1 MWSQKARHVGALNRL
16 CIYVE
21 KLVTCKYR
29 GGYRISD
36 KGGLL
41 MNNKTSERGGGGVL
55 STCVLKARFL
65 NKRGGC
71 KPQNPLKLRAK
82 KKEFGQK
89 GGGGGVAP
97 VQWINVLL

>member
-41 MNNKTSERGGGGVL
+41 MNNNTSERGGGGVL
-55 STCVLKARFL
+55 SAFGRFYE
-65 NKRGGC
+65 RGG
-71 KPQNPLKLRAK
+71 
-82 KKEFGQK
+82 
-89 GGGGGVAP
+89 GGGGGVCA
-97 VQWINVLL
+97 VHVRAKSKVFEQKRRL